1 MPTLEAATLA
11 ARFGLSPTEQTPRVQ
26 VALARLADEAA
37 DLRAALEAAQAE
49 ADRDP
54 LTGVLNRRGFVRELA
69 RAQALVER
77 YEQSFA
83 VLFLDLDGFKALN
96 DQFGHGAGD
105 CALMQAAQAL
115 RTQLRLEDHLGRL
128 GGDEFAILLAHADL
142 ESAQAKAESLV
153 RHLAQT
159 PCHYE
164 GRNLHL
170 AASIGTAILQRGD
183 RPELAL
189 ARADEAMYGAKQAAK
204 RRAAIAALGL
214 DAA

>member
-1 MPTLEAATLA
+1 MPTQDAAALA
-11 ARFGLSPTEQTPRVQ
+11 ARFGLPPQEQTPRVQ
-26 VALARLADEAA
+26 FALARLAEEAA
-37 DLRAALEAAQAE
+37 SLQDALDAALAE
-49 ADRDP
+49 AERDA
-54 LTGVLNRRGFVRELA
+54 LTGVLNRRGFMRELA

-128 GGDEFAILLAHADL
+128 GGDEFAILLAHADP

-159 PCHYE
+159 PRHYE
-164 GRNLHL
+164 GRNLYL

>member
-1 MPTLEAATLA
+1 MPTQDAAALA
-11 ARFGLSPTEQTPRVQ
+11 ARFGLPPQEQTPRVQ
-26 VALARLADEAA
+26 FALARLAEEAA
-37 DLRAALEAAQAE
+37 SLQDALDAALAE
-49 ADRDP
+49 AERDA
-54 LTGVLNRRGFVRELA
+54 LTGVLNRRGFMRELA

-115 RTQLRLEDHLGRL
+115 RTQLRLEDHLCRL
-128 GGDEFAILLAHADL
+128 GGDEFAILLAHADP

-153 RHLAQT
+153 RHVAQT

-164 GRNLHL
+164 GRNLYL

>member
-1 MPTLEAATLA
+1 MPTQDAAALA
-11 ARFGLSPTEQTPRVQ
+11 ARFGLAPHEQTPRVQ
-26 VALARLADEAA
+26 FALARLAEEAA
-37 DLRAALEAAQAE
+37 SLRDALEAALAE
-49 ADRDP
+49 AERDA
-54 LTGVLNRRGFVRELA
+54 LTGVLNRRGFLRELA

-105 CALMQAAQAL
+105 SALTQAAEAL

-128 GGDEFAILLAHADL
+128 GGDEFAILLAHADPD
-142 ESAQAKAESLV
+142 SAQAKAESLV
-153 RHLAQT
+153 RLLAQT
-159 PCHYE
+159 PCQYE
-164 GRNLHL
+164 GRNLYL
-170 AASIGTAILQRGD
+170 AASIGTAVLQRGE